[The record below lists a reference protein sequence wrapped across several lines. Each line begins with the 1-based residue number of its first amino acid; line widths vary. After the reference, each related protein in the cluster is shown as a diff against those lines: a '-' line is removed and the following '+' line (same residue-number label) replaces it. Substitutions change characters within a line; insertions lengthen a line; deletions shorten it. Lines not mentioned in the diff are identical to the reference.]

1 MLDDDIEEVLFKP
14 EAIAAKVKELGDRI
28 SEDYRNEDLLLISVL
43 KGSMFFTADLMRA
56 IRLPVT
62 LDFMAISSYGEST
75 STSGVVRILKDL
87 EENIG
92 GRHALVVE
100 DIVDTGLTLGYLMK
114 TLRLRQPASLR
125 LCTLV
130 DKPARRIL
138 PIQVDY
144 RGFEIED
151 RFVVGYGLD
160 FAQRYRHLPYIGVIK
175 QSVVQAHTR
184 AQADVGAA

>member
-1 MLDDDIEEVLFKP
+1 MHEDIEQVLITAPQIEAKVLELAARITHDYADQEVLM
-14 EAIAAKVKELGDRI
+14 V
-28 SEDYRNEDLLLISVL
+28 SVL
-43 KGSMFFTADLMRA
+43 KGSFFFTADLMRA
-56 IRLPVT
+56 IKRPLV

-75 STSGVVRILKDL
+75 TSSGVVRILKDL

-92 GRHALVVE
+92 GRHVLVVE
-100 DIVDTGLTLGYLMK
+100 DIVDTGLTLGYLLK

-130 DKPARRIL
+130 DKPVRRIL

-160 FAQRYRHLPYIGVIK
+160 YAQNYRHLPYIGVLRPDRI
-175 QSVVQAHTR
+175 AAIAAR
-184 AQADVGAA
+184 AVAS

>member
-1 MLDDDIEEVLFKP
+1 MNSTLHEDIEQVLITAPQIEAKVLELAARITHDYADQEVLM
-14 EAIAAKVKELGDRI
+14 V
-28 SEDYRNEDLLLISVL
+28 SVL
-43 KGSMFFTADLMRA
+43 KGSFFFTADLMRA
-56 IRLPVT
+56 IKRPLV

-75 STSGVVRILKDL
+75 TSSGVVRILKDL

-92 GRHALVVE
+92 GRHVLVVE
-100 DIVDTGLTLGYLMK
+100 DIVDTGLTLGYLLK

-130 DKPARRIL
+130 DKPVRRIL

-160 FAQRYRHLPYIGVIK
+160 YAQNYRHLPYIGVLRPDRI
-175 QSVVQAHTR
+175 AAIAAR
-184 AQADVGAA
+184 AVAS